1 MCLFT
6 CLAVRAIH
14 LEVVLDMTAEQFL
27 LCQRRFIATRGKPK
41 QIISD
46 YTSQFKVAKSTVE
59 DAWELSTTRNDTKN
73 YTKLATTPSE
83 HVLEKRRIFPPCKSV
98 VVLDNKKI
106 CFRDILSHLNFS
118 LFCLFLAEPGSLV

>member
-106 CFRDILSHLNFS
+106 CVRDILSHLNFS
-118 LFCLFLAEPGSLV
+118 FFCLFLAEPGSFV